1 MTQPTL
7 PASLRN
13 KLSPV
18 MNLITFLEGDYKND
32 LVWRKRFSAGAL
44 TSLKEMIVLLE
55 TRDDTE
61 Q

>member
-13 KLSPV
+13 QLSPV
-18 MNLITFLEGDYKND
+18 MNLITFLEGEHKHD
-32 LVWRKRFSAGAL
+32 LVWNKRFSEGAL

-55 TRDDTE
+55 TRDDPE